1 MPTSLEMRTNGT
13 WHDIPNT
20 NHLREKRGRK
30 EGGLK
35 RVHNQRGE
43 AKLLNLLT
51 IATWL
56 NHMHA
61 FASLLLVPG
70 KPCPNSMRPHPCV
83 YVQRQS
89 KKPADK

>member
-1 MPTSLEMRTNGT
+1 MRTNGT

-20 NHLREKRGRK
+20 NHLREKMGRK

-35 RVHNQRGE
+35 RVYNQRGE

-61 FASLLLVPG
+61 FVSFLLAPG
-70 KPCPNSMRPHPCV
+70 KPCPSSMRPCFMCV
-83 YVQRQS
+83 HAKAKTRN
-89 KKPADK
+89 